1 MPFRVYVIVNRSGNH
16 ELKFNW
22 NRQQARGIPSE
33 FSDGLSLADKDLLF
47 DFQIGLTEFKKLSPS
62 TLYITNCAL
71 QEKDAKK
78 VFDRLVQIGVITD
91 GGEGV
96 NTKAIGRNFVN
107 QLVMLPKCLQKRT
120 VCLLFEW
127 EEELVRSVFYF
138 CHSRNIRPN
147 LTSCSDGASWRTKRG
162 KFASCSARNGQLEVV
177 SVQLAIWR

>member
-1 MPFRVYVIVNRSGNH
+1 MPFRVYVEVNRSGNH

-22 NRQQARGIPSE
+22 EKQRTRRIPSE
-33 FSDGLSLADKDLLF
+33 FADGLSLADKDLLF
-47 DFQIGLTEFKKLSPS
+47 DFQIGLTEFKNLSPS

-78 VFDRLVQIGVITD
+78 VFERLLQIGVITD

-107 QLVMLPKCLQKRT
+107 QLAMIPKCLQKRT

-127 EEELVRSVFYF
+127 EEELARSVFNF
-138 CHSRNIRPN
+138 CHSEHP
-147 LTSCSDGASWRTKRG
+147 S
-162 KFASCSARNGQLEVV
+162 
-177 SVQLAIWR
+177 